1 MIKLEKLDFKNIVD
15 SKFYVLGEY
24 NAYDEAWYYIIDNK
38 DQLYKEIDKGIDWWY
53 SGININDFNIETL
66 DKPYF
71 CRGFKT
77 IYLIKSLTLKPDFD
91 WEHYDFKK
99 DFKISDYKEVD
110 SYPSTRFEY
119 PDFKSDTIKMVVGYL
134 LIKDPYYR

>member
-1 MIKLEKLDFKNIVD
+1 MIKLDFKNIVD

-24 NAYDEAWYYIIDNK
+24 NTYDEAWYYTIDNK
-38 DQLYKEIDKGIDWWY
+38 AQLYKEFDKGIDWWY

-71 CRGFKT
+71 CPGFKT

-110 SYPSTRFEY
+110 SYPSTEFEY
-119 PDFKSDTIKMVVGYL
+119 PDFKSDAIKMVVGYS
-134 LIKDPYYR
+134 LIKNPY